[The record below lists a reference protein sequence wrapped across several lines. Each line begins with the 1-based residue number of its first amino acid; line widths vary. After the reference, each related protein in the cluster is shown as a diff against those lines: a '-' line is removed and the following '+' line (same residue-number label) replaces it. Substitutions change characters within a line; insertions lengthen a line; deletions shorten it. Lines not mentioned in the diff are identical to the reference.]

1 MEVCMKFR
9 VSMIL
14 VAVSAIFMVLGC
26 DALFPADGD
35 KTNVVF
41 NLTDAPVDSADI
53 QSVFVKFGGLEI
65 NESGS
70 ASESDSSWI
79 SVPIDATQEYDLLS
93 LTGGTAALLGNVSLT
108 AGTQVNQIRFLD
120 PTIEVVETA
129 DPATRIACTLAS
141 ATGLKIVN
149 AFDVPLTGTLTLTVD
164 FDVRKSLIVTGGSG
178 QGGQGTTYRMKP
190 VLRAVVD
197 NEAGRINGSVPE
209 GYAVY
214 AYKDGTYLDTE
225 ATADLDGVVFGNSV
239 TSAKAVEGEGDAVGT
254 WHYTLAF
261 LEAGTYD
268 LVVVDL
274 NAEPDVVD
282 STTYADVVV
291 TSGDATT
298 QDIVAIV
305 APVVTP

>member
-1 MEVCMKFR
+1 MKFR

-14 VAVSAIFMVLGC
+14 LAVTALFMVLGC
-26 DALFPADGD
+26 DVLLPADGET
-35 KTNVVF
+35 TNVVF
-41 NLTDAPVDSADI
+41 NLTDAPVDSVDI

-65 NESGS
+65 NESGT
-70 ASESDSSWI
+70 ASESDSSWV

-108 AGTQVNQIRFLD
+108 AGTQVNQIRFLE
-120 PTIEVVETA
+120 PTVEVVETA
-129 DPATRIACTLAS
+129 NPDIRKPCTLPS
-141 ATGLKIVN
+141 QSLKIVN

-178 QGGQGTTYRMKP
+178 SGQGSTYRMKP

-197 NEAGRINGSVPE
+197 NEAGQISGSIPE

-225 ATADLDGVVFGNSV
+225 ATADADGVVFGNSV
-239 TSAKAVEGEGDAVGT
+239 TSAKAVEGEGDEAGT

-268 LVVVDL
+268 LIVVDL
-274 NAEPDVVD
+274 NADPDVVY
-282 STTYADVVV
+282 STSYPNVVV

-298 QDIVAIV
+298 LDIVAIV
-305 APVVTP
+305 P

>member
-1 MEVCMKFR
+1 MKIR

-14 VAVSAIFMVLGC
+14 LAVAALFMVLGC
-26 DALFPADGD
+26 DALFPADGA

-53 QSVFVKFGGLEI
+53 QSVFVKFGGLQI
-65 NESGS
+65 NESSGDG
-70 ASESDSSWI
+70 EGSWI
-79 SVPIDATQEYDLLS
+79 DVPIDTELEYDLLS

-108 AGTQVNQIRFLD
+108 AGTQVNQIRFLE

-129 DPATRIACTLAS
+129 YPTDRLDCSLAS

-164 FDVRKSLIVTGGSG
+164 FDVRKSLIVTGGNG
-178 QGGQGTTYRMKP
+178 QGGQGTDATYRMKP

-197 NEAGRINGSVPE
+197 NEAGQISGSIPE

-214 AYKDGTYLDTE
+214 AYTDGTYPDPDTE
-225 ATADLDGVVFGNSV
+225 STADVDGVVFGNSV
-239 TSAKAVEGEGDAVGT
+239 TSAKAVEGEGDAAGT
-254 WHYTLAF
+254 WHYKLAF

-274 NAEPDVVD
+274 NADPDVVD
-282 STTYADVVV
+282 SITYVDVDV
-291 TSGDATT
+291 TSGDTT
-298 QDIVAIV
+298 IQDIVAIEV
-305 APVVTP
+305 LVETL